1 MTVYP
6 RRNVKNYDKPHHEF
20 RSIGDFLET
29 RYIEPG
35 IISIDGAFPIDIY
48 YVPTG
53 SATTVISFHAALS
66 KAEITLPMF
75 AGGKVTQDG
84 PVNIIVISDP
94 GLYAGHE
101 HKIAWFA
108 GTKNLPFQQQ
118 LPKIIDKLLVMA
130 SSHRTLFWGPSAGGF
145 GALYYSKLFPESLA
159 IAINPQTN
167 IANFDLSQQR
177 AYTQAAFGANTTD
190 EHERVL
196 SEQINSNLIDWYG
209 GEVSNYI
216 LYLQNESDPHVEQ
229 HMEPFLKSLN
239 DKSRI
244 KVYIGNWGSG
254 HVAPTPEEIR
264 RIVSS
269 FTLSEGTWGDLL
281 QAY

>member
-1 MTVYP
+1 MTIYP
-6 RRNVKNYDKPHHEF
+6 RRNVEKYNRPVHEF
-20 RSIGDFLET
+20 RSVEDFLET
-29 RYIEPG
+29 ESIESG
-35 IISIDGAFPIDIY
+35 IISIGGTLPIDIY
-48 YVPTG
+48 YVPMG
-53 SATTVISFHAALS
+53 STTTVISFHAALS
-66 KAEITLPMF
+66 KAEVTLPMF

-84 PVNIIVISDP
+84 CVNKIVISDP

-108 GTKNLPFQQQ
+108 GTKDLPFQKQ
-118 LPKIIDKLLVMA
+118 LPKIIDKLLVTA
-130 SSHRTLFWGPSAGGF
+130 SSQRTLFWGPSAGGF
-145 GALYYSKLFPESLA
+145 AALYYSKIFPESLA

-167 IANFDLSQQR
+167 IANFGLAQQR
-177 AYTQAAFGANTTD
+177 AYTQAAFGAKTTE

-196 SEQINSNLIDWYG
+196 SEQINSNLIEWYD
-209 GEVSNYI
+209 GEMPNYV
-216 LYLQNESDPHVEQ
+216 LYVQNDSDPHVQQ

-244 KVYIGNWGSG
+244 KVLIGNWGTG

-264 RIVSS
+264 RMVSS
-269 FTLSEGTWGDLL
+269 FTLTDGTWGDLL